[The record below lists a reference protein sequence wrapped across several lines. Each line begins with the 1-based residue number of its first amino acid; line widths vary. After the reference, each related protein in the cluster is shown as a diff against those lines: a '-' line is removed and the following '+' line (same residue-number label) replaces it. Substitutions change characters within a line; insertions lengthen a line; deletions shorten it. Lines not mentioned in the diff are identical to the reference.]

1 MKYNYSPEWTA
12 KAREIAVLLE
22 MNHIPAERISVIESK
37 GSKTR
42 RTIARIHGL
51 PKVMKLGMQ
60 QEKAF
65 YTIELITELFS
76 KQPEHEKVKTIIHEL
91 LHIPENFG
99 GGFRHHKPYVNHKT
113 VDYAYGKLVCHPAYR
128 KENEKLKLSA
138 TDTQTKFF

>member
-1 MKYNYSPEWTA
+1 LKYNYSPEWTR

-22 MNHIPAERISVIESK
+22 MSHIPAERISVIESR

-60 QEKAF
+60 QDKAF

-76 KQPEHEKVKTIIHEL
+76 KQPEQEKIKTLIHEL

-99 GGFRHHKPYVNHKT
+99 GGFRHHKPYVNHTT
-113 VDYAYGKLVCHPAYR
+113 VNRAYERLINQVSQK
-128 KENEKLKLSA
+128 
-138 TDTQTKFF
+138 